1 MKVLITGAGGM
12 LGRDMIAACQARG
25 HEVVALTRSE
35 LDICD
40 PSAVDAA
47 LASFRPDAVINCA
60 AFTDVDG
67 AEDDEAGATRINDEG
82 AAQLAA
88 AAQRVG
94 AKILQPSSD
103 YIFDGSAQAPYV
115 ESDMPSPISAYG
127 RSKQAGET
135 SVAVANPRHLI
146 VRASWLFG
154 LGGKNFV
161 ETMLRLG
168 GEQPEVLVVSDQIGC
183 PTYTRHLAEAL
194 AVLVEGEEFGIHHV
208 AGGGQC
214 SWYEFAQ
221 EIFDQAGVECRVMA
235 GTTEMLA
242 RKAPRPAY
250 SVLGSERDE
259 PIALPNW
266 KRGLAEYLAERQV
279 AEAAA

>member
-1 MKVLITGAGGM
+1 MP
-12 LGRDMIAACQARG
+12 AA
-25 HEVVALTRSE
+25 HEVVAATHAE
-35 LDICD
+35 LDISD
-40 PSAVDAA
+40 PGAVDAV
-47 LASFRPDAVINCA
+47 LASYRPDAVINCA

-67 AEDDEAGATRINDEG
+67 AEDDEAGAMRINDEG
-82 AAQLAA
+82 AALLAA
-88 AAQRVG
+88 AARGHRGEDRPTVERLRLRRRVG
-94 AKILQPSSD
+94 
-103 YIFDGSAQAPYV
+103 APYV

-127 RSKQAGET
+127 RSKLAGET
-135 SVAVANPRHLI
+135 SVAVANPRHFI

-168 GEQPEVLVVSDQIGC
+168 GEQPEVLVVSDQVGC
-183 PTYTRHLAEAL
+183 PTYTRHLGEAL
-194 AVLVEGEEFGIHHV
+194 AILVEGEEYGIHHI

-250 SVLGSERDE
+250 SVLGSERAE
-259 PIALPNW
+259 PIALPHW
-266 KRGLAEYLAERQV
+266 RRGLAEYLAERQLTGAV
-279 AEAAA
+279 A